1 MEVSRGDEMF
11 IEEIKAGN
19 RMAFDAMVLKYKPK
33 LMSSL
38 VVYTKSHEQAEDLC
52 QKTFIRVWQKID
64 TFRGDS
70 ALFTWIYRIGINL
83 AKNDFASSYSKNSKV
98 TDSLDFDA
106 HEIPQYLSPEAE
118 LIAEESELKVMKF
131 IETIDVET
139 KTAFTL
145 REIEGRSYEEIARV
159 LNCPIGTVRSRIFRA
174 RQLILEYMK
183 QENILNG

>member
-38 VVYTKSHEQAEDLC
+38 VGYTKSHEQAEDLC

-131 IETIDVET
+131 IGVKI
-139 KTAFTL
+139 
-145 REIEGRSYEEIARV
+145 
-159 LNCPIGTVRSRIFRA
+159 
-174 RQLILEYMK
+174 Q
-183 QENILNG
+183 